1 MIKSTNDST
10 GHWSASVKSQN
21 LPPAASTGCNMI
33 SDFRAIRLR
42 ILRGVKAERK
52 RLKFSKQSKAGQG
65 KKNLDKK
72 NHQNQTTSSNSS
84 GTVLGVIYGGDE
96 MALFERCH
104 VWAL

>member
-1 MIKSTNDST
+1 MIKSINDSI
-10 GHWSASVKSQN
+10 GHWRAAVKSQN
-21 LPPAASTGCNMI
+21 LPPAASTRCNMI

-52 RLKFSKQSKAGQG
+52 RLKFSEQSWARE
-65 KKNLDKK
+65 KNLDKK

-84 GTVLGVIYGGDE
+84 GNVLGVIYGGEE
-96 MALFERCH
+96 MALFEGCH